1 MDTATL
7 LDIVGDAGGFAT
19 RRQLRR
25 AGATDRDLTRAVRSG
40 ALHRPRLGWYSD
52 LPLDDDRVTAVR
64 VGGRLM
70 GASALFHLG
79 GWMWSRPARVCV
91 SVAPNAARLRR
102 CGRSRVVW
110 DPVDVRERG
119 DVAVVS
125 VADALVRAV
134 LEEDFETAV
143 ALCDWALHQERVTAD
158 EFAEVIAR
166 LPSDARGIADWVDA
180 DSESILESVVRTRLR
195 RAGFHVTSQVPVGF
209 GRHTDLVVNGVL
221 GVETDGRRWHA
232 HRFDADVGKDM
243 ATLVRGRIPVHLSY
257 ELITQEWETV
267 LAAIEAGVLMHRE
280 GTAAGPGRPA
290 PVREVREVRDADEA
304 RAATETLTGTSTSI
318 APRSRSRAGGGM
330 AVPSRARPASAPA
343 ARSSPRRWR
352 LPRRLPGQVRHSW
365 SHRHT
370 LAATPRTTRTAS
382 TPRTASTA
390 GTARTARTARES
402 VGPPGHTGQDHRTVA
417 KGPR

>member
-64 VGGRLM
+64 VGGRLT

-267 LAAIEAGVLMHRE
+267 LAAIEAGVLMHRA
-280 GTAAGPGRPA
+280 GTSAGPARSA
-290 PVREVREVRDADEA
+290 QVRETSEVHETSETRE
-304 RAATETLTGTSTSI
+304 TFTGTGTDASTDPS
-318 APRSRSRAGGGM
+318 PGSRSGAGR
-330 AVPSRARPASAPA
+330 AVPSRARPVSSPA
-343 ARSSPRRWR
+343 ARSSTRRWR
-352 LPRRLPGQVRHSW
+352 LPRRLPRQVRHSW

-370 LAATPRTTRTAS
+370 LAATPRAAHAAHAAHAADRTAH
-382 TPRTASTA
+382 TADHPTHGRV
-390 GTARTARTARES
+390 GT
-402 VGPPGHTGQDHRTVA
+402 PGHTGPDHRTVA

>member
-25 AGATDRDLTRAVRSG
+25 AGARDRDLTRAVRSG

-64 VGGRLM
+64 VGGRLT

-110 DPVDVRERG
+110 DPVCVRERG

-158 EFAEVIAR
+158 EFADLIAR

-232 HRFDADVGKDM
+232 HRFDADVSKDM

-280 GTAAGPGRPA
+280 GTAMGPGRPA
-290 PVREVREVRDADEA
+290 PVREAPEVREVDEA
-304 RAATETLTGTSTSI
+304 CEAREAREATETLTGTSTSI
-318 APRSRSRAGGGM
+318 DPRSRSRTGAGG
-330 AVPSRARPASAPA
+330 AVPNRVRPVSAPA
-343 ARSSPRRWR
+343 TRSSPRRWR
-352 LPRRLPGQVRHSW
+352 LPRRLPRQVRHSW

-370 LAATPRTTRTAS
+370 LAATPR
-382 TPRTASTA
+382 P
-390 GTARTARTARES
+390 TARTAHTAHTAHTARER
-402 VGPPGHTGQDHRTVA
+402 VGTPGHTGHDHRTVA

>member
-52 LPLDDDRVTAVR
+52 LPPDDDRVTAVR
-64 VGGRLM
+64 IGGRLT

-134 LEEDFETAV
+134 LEEDFEIAV
-143 ALCDWALHQERVTAD
+143 ALCDWALHQDRVTAD

-209 GRHTDLVVNGVL
+209 GRHTDLVVNDVL

-232 HRFDADVGKDM
+232 HRFDADVSKDM

-280 GTAAGPGRPA
+280 GTSAGPARPA
-290 PVREVREVRDADEA
+290 PVRGVRETSEA
-304 RAATETLTGTSTSI
+304 RGASGVRETSEATETRTGTGTD
-318 APRSRSRAGGGM
+318 PRPGSHSGAGG
-330 AVPSRARPASAPA
+330 AVSNRVRPSSAPA

-352 LPRRLPGQVRHSW
+352 LPRRLPRQVRHSW

-370 LAATPRTTRTAS
+370 LAATPRAAHTADRTAHTAVHP
-382 TPRTASTA
+382 TPER
-390 GTARTARTARES
+390 
-402 VGPPGHTGQDHRTVA
+402 VGAPGHTGHDHRTVA